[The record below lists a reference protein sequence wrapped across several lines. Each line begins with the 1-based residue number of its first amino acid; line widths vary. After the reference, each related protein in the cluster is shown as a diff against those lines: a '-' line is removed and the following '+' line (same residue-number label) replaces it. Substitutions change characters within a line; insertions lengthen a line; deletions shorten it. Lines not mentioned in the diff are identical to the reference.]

1 MLKSG
6 FDHTRTEIFHN
17 EIILFGRTQD
27 DKSVAVRIQDHKPFV
42 ILTCPGY
49 KKEKLGKLLEA
60 ELREHVLYKL
70 NTDLFINVKTHQID
84 LGLEIEEVKGKSITN
99 ADKEE
104 TFFKI
109 SVKDVDTFTCL
120 NTVLKGRYAFVYHQT
135 FVRESPFD
143 KIQVGEADTIPGGY
157 TLENVRRFK
166 ELSLFVQRY
175 DEVKLETQYFVQHDL
190 QTCSTFFVEG
200 TVPTEK
206 ITTCDVELIEE
217 SLRNS
222 DPVDI
227 PLKTL
232 TYDIE
237 TLFDPSDR
245 DREQPIITIGA
256 LLNDDQ
262 FVWVLGD
269 EPVEGLPDIDS
280 ETYHPEKTTVYDFTD
295 EILMLENFFD
305 FIRRHDPDV
314 IQGHNV
320 DGFDNPYIVK
330 RFKSITGVYPTMGRF
345 KDKQTTVSA
354 YKMTET
360 VRIAGRVILDS
371 CSILQ
376 KDRKEPSYKLDDL
389 ALKYLKEKKIDCP
402 YEDIRK
408 HFETKEG
415 RTFLATYC
423 VKDSWLSHKLLRYFN
438 KLTQYYH
445 MANMTS
451 LGLDGVL
458 GGQGAKTYAL
468 LYRECK
474 GKYFL
479 PHTGKI
485 AGKFEGAKMETIPG
499 LYTTP
504 TIALDFASLY
514 PSVIIAFNMCYSTI
528 AGKSTSATKT
538 VPETDCHFNQSRKG
552 IFPELLKRLLKQR
565 KAVKKQMKGVSG
577 LERLNLDAKQTAI
590 KLICNASYGFL
601 SGYYICDFKIAGAV
615 TAAGRYCRQFAQDYL
630 EQRYGRQVYSH
641 TDSVYINLNENVPI
655 DECHARGE
663 TMAAEV
669 TKEIG
674 EDAIKLEYEE
684 TICPMLIG
692 KKGQAA
698 GIHYEPGGKGKRK
711 IKGFKA
717 TRLDTIPIE
726 ANLQKNIVDLI
737 LDGKS
742 TEIESLFKKEY
753 ERVRSGGVVLSEITC
768 RKKLGKDLEKYASK
782 NSSAVQVAL
791 RMKEQ
796 GDNPKKGDFVEFII
810 AEGQGPK
817 YKRAVGTNVPDVKP
831 DYDGYAIE
839 LLSVIK
845 QILPN
850 EAWVKSFGKKRKR
863 CINKKKHFVK
873 KCNIVAHH

>member
-1 MLKSG
+1 MNNQSHQNMLKLG
-6 FDHTRTEIFHN
+6 FNHSRTDIFNN
-17 EIILFGRTQD
+17 EIVLFGRTQD
-27 DKSVAVRIQDHKPFV
+27 SKSVTVRIQDHKPFV
-42 ILTCPGY
+42 ILTCPGCS
-49 KKEKLGKLLEA
+49 KQKLAKLLEVG
-60 ELREHVLYKL
+60 LREHVLYNL
-70 NTDLFINVKTHQID
+70 STERFINVKTHQVD
-84 LGLEIEEVKGKSITN
+84 LGLKIEEVQGKSITN

-104 TFFKI
+104 TFFKV
-109 SVKDVDTFTCL
+109 SVKDVDTFVCL
-120 NTVLKGRYAFVYHQT
+120 NDILKGSYAFIYHQT
-135 FVRESPFD
+135 FIKQSPFH
-143 KIQVGEADTIPGGY
+143 KVQVGDADTVPDGY
-157 TLENVRRFK
+157 TVENARRYK
-166 ELSLFVQRY
+166 ALPLFVQRY
-175 DEVKLETQYFVQHDL
+175 DDVKLETQYFVQHDL
-190 QTCSTFFVEG
+190 QTCSTFAAEG
-200 TVPTEK
+200 TVPAEK
-206 ITTCDVELIEE
+206 ITTCDVELIAT
-217 SLRNS
+217 SLRNIDS
-222 DPVDI
+222 VDI

-245 DREQPIITIGA
+245 DKEQPIITIGA
-256 LLNDDQ
+256 LLNDEQ

-269 EPVEGLPDIDS
+269 EPVERLPVVDS
-280 ETYHPEKTTVYDFTD
+280 ETYQPEQTTVYDFTD
-295 EILMLENFFD
+295 EMKMLKDFFD
-305 FIRRHDPDV
+305 FVRRHDPDV

-320 DGFDNPYIVK
+320 DGFDNPYIIK
-330 RFKSITGVYPTMGRF
+330 RFKSLTGTYPNMGRF
-345 KDKQTTVSA
+345 KDEQTSIST

-360 VRIAGRVILDS
+360 VRITGRVILDS

-376 KDRKEPSYKLDDL
+376 KDLKESSHKLDDL
-389 ALKYLKEKKIDCP
+389 ALKYLNEKKIDCP

-423 VKDSWLSHKLLRYFN
+423 VKDSWLSHKLLKYFN
-438 KLTQYYH
+438 KLAQYYH
-445 MANMTS
+445 MANLVS
-451 LGLDGVL
+451 LGLDSVL

-479 PHTGKI
+479 PYTGKI

-504 TIALDFASLY
+504 TVALDFASLY
-514 PSVIIAFNMCYSTI
+514 PSVIIAYNMCYSTI
-528 AGKSTSATKT
+528 TNKKTLNTKT
-538 VPETDCHFNQSRKG
+538 VPGTECYFNQSRKG

-565 KAVKKQMKGVSG
+565 KAVKKQMKGASG
-577 LERLNLDAKQTAI
+577 VERSNLDAKQTAI

-641 TDSVYINLNENVPI
+641 TDSVYINLKEDISI
-655 DECHARGE
+655 DECHALGDK
-663 TMAAEV
+663 MASEV

-698 GIHYEPGGKGKRK
+698 GVHYEPGRQGKRK

-717 TRLDTIPIE
+717 TRLDTLPVE

-753 ERVRSGGVVLSEITC
+753 ERVRSRNVTLSEITC
-768 RKKLGKDLEKYASK
+768 RKKLGKDLEEYTSK

-791 RMKEQ
+791 QMKEQ
-796 GDNPKKGDFVEFII
+796 GDNPKKGDIVEFII
-810 AEGQGPK
+810 TEGQGPK
-817 YKRAVGTNVPDVKP
+817 YKRTVGANTVGIKP
-831 DYDGYAIE
+831 DYQGYARG

-845 QILPN
+845 QILPD
-850 EAWVKSFGKKRKR
+850 EAWVKTFGKKRKR
-863 CINKKKHFVK
+863 L
-873 KCNIVAHH
+873 